1 MADSIVI
8 PALPVEGT
16 LHPYPPSWVDRL
28 IDWIERRPGP
38 AWLFYAGPAVV
49 LIGLETAVKFADGT
63 YPARFHPW
71 PLVLALT
78 GVYYLALI
86 HWLDRMATR
95 ILAAF
100 RPIMTGDDATYT
112 RLAYELTTL
121 PARPTLGFSAVWAAW
136 GLLLLLVGGSMT
148 LLQSFAV
155 YTSPLASVVEMA
167 LWVFVWWVGGALIY
181 HTVHQL
187 RLVSRILTTH
197 TRIDLFALQPLY
209 AFSRLTAVTA
219 LGYILIP
226 YVWFSAAPDML
237 TGTVA
242 PLAVIMVLVNV
253 ALVASTFGWPL
264 WGVHRLLVAEK
275 RSWQAALRA
284 RMRATILDLQQCI
297 DSGDRA
303 ASTQFKAILDGLVTA
318 EAALDKIP
326 TWPWN
331 PGTIRGLAGAVFLPL
346 ALWLITRVLER
357 LIVF

>member
-1 MADSIVI
+1 
-8 PALPVEGT
+8 
-16 LHPYPPSWVDRL
+16 VDRL
-28 IDWIERRPGP
+28 IDWIERWPGP
-38 AWLFYAGPAVV
+38 AWLFYAGLAVALV
-49 LIGLETAVKFADGT
+49 GLETAVKFADGT

-71 PLVLALT
+71 HLVLALT
-78 GVYYLALI
+78 GIYYQALI
-86 HWLDRMATR
+86 HWLDRMAAR

-100 RPIMTGDDATYT
+100 RPIMTVDDAAYT

-121 PARPTLGFSAVWAAW
+121 PARPTLGFTALWAAW
-136 GLLLLLVGGSMT
+136 GALQLTAVPTT
-148 LLQSFAV
+148 LLQALAM
-155 YTSPLASVVEMA
+155 YTSPLAVAVELA
-167 LWVFVWWVGGALIY
+167 LWVFAWWGGGALIY

-187 RLVSRILTTH
+187 SLVSRILTAH
-197 TRIDLFALQPLY
+197 VRIDLFALQPLY

-219 LGYILIP
+219 LGLILVP
-226 YVWFSAAPDML
+226 YAWFSAVPDML
-237 TGTVA
+237 TSSTT
-242 PLAVIMVLVNV
+242 PLAVIMVLINA

-284 RMRATILDLQQCI
+284 RMRATILDLEQCI

-303 ASTQFKAILDGLVTA
+303 ASTQFKDILDGLVAA

-331 PGTIRGLAGAVFLPL
+331 PSTIRGLAGAVLLPL
-346 ALWLITRVLER
+346 VLWLITRVLER

>member
-1 MADSIVI
+1 MADSISL
-8 PALPVEGT
+8 PAPAVEAARP
-16 LHPYPPSWVDRL
+16 LYSPSWVDRL
-28 IDWIERRPGP
+28 TDWIERRPGGP
-38 AWLFYAGPAVV
+38 WAVYAGLAGALV
-49 LIGLETAVKFADGT
+49 GLETAVKFADGT

-71 PLVLALT
+71 HLVLALT

-86 HWLDRMATR
+86 HWLDRMAAR

-100 RPIMTGDDATYT
+100 RPIMAVDDATYA

-121 PARPTLGFSAVWAAW
+121 PARPTLGFCAGWTTW
-136 GLLLLLVGGSMT
+136 GLLALASGSTT
-148 LLQSFAV
+148 LFQALAV
-155 YTSPLASVVEMA
+155 YTSPLADVVELA
-167 LWVFVWWVGGALIY
+167 LWAFVWWVGGTLIY

-187 RLVSRILTTH
+187 SLVSRILTTH

-219 LGYILIP
+219 LGFMLVP
-226 YVWFSAAPDML
+226 YAWFSAAPDML
-237 TGTVA
+237 TGTTA

-264 WGVHRLLVAEK
+264 WGVHRLLVAEQ
-275 RSWQAALRA
+275 RSWQGALRA

-303 ASTQFKAILDGLVTA
+303 ASTQFKDILDGLVAA

-331 PGTIRGLAGAVFLPL
+331 PGTLRGLAGAVLLPL
-346 ALWLITRVLER
+346 ILWLITRVLER